1 MGCGPRRDVD
11 IERDRQRIMKRD
23 ERHHLKENELA
34 HTISSAQELLTP
46 RARSL
51 AMILV
56 GVVVLAAIA
65 GGVALMRQRSQSQ
78 GAALLAEAL
87 VALDARVVPSS
98 AAGAP
103 GDAPAAAQF
112 GATGAFSTEAAKLS
126 AALPKLQKAADA
138 YPDAVAGITARY
150 HLAGALAALGKYPEA
165 ITAFDGVASRAGA
178 DTLYGRM
185 ARLGKADAQAKAGQL
200 DAAITTWKAMVT
212 QDSKELPVDAIL
224 IELGRAYVSKGNTAE
239 AKQTFTQIV
248 DQHPD
253 SPYAQ
258 EARTGLENLT
268 AAS

>member
-1 MGCGPRRDVD
+1 
-11 IERDRQRIMKRD
+11 MKRD

-150 HLAGALAALGKYPEA
+150 HLAGALAALGKY
-165 ITAFDGVASRAGA
+165 
-178 DTLYGRM
+178 TLYGRM